1 MIRSRT
7 KLIENEEK
15 PTKIFY
21 TIEKQ
26 NQTKK
31 SITSLKN
38 RNGEVKSEDEKILKI
53 AKEYYT
59 DLYNKAQ
66 TNQEEQETL
75 LNKYEKEI
83 SNDWHPKLTK
93 TFEVK
98 EIFQALKSME
108 ENKSPGK
115 DGIPMEFYL
124 TFWQILKKD
133 FTQLINYTFFV
144 KK

>member
-21 TIEKQ
+21 TAEKQ
-26 NQTKK
+26 NQPQKN
-31 SITSLKN
+31 ITSLKN
-38 RNGEVKSEDEKILKI
+38 KNGEVKSEDEEILQI

-59 DLYNKAQ
+59 ELYKKAQ
-66 TNQEEQETL
+66 TNQEQQETF

-93 TFEVK
+93 IFEEK

-108 ENKSPGK
+108 ENKFPGK
-115 DGIPMEFYL
+115 NGIPMEFYL
-124 TFWQILKKD
+124 TF
-133 FTQLINYTFFV
+133 
-144 KK
+144 